1 MLHTRF
7 LYAVLALLRAALR
20 ASPLLASDVSSA
32 TVVRQSLQSSL
43 GAPAARR
50 HRAVCMPPLQNHLHK
65 HSQKRSQNLLQK
77 LLSLFILLV
86 LPAVLTGCSQGPVK
100 ITQVPP
106 AIKTEYFD
114 KGARPP
120 EANTPDHNDC
130 ANTHWHYGFIPQV
143 SWDLIKRERAADGEN
158 VVIKIKKVNLTLKL
172 DITMW
177 LPEKASEDVAAH
189 EKGHAAICIDIYKQA
204 SKVAQD
210 AADSIVGKELT
221 AHGPDFET
229 TLKSALNDVN
239 QEMARKYR
247 EDTLD
252 KANVISAFYDKIT
265 MADHAA
271 SKVNS
276 KVEDAE
282 LEYERL
288 APELRKQR
296 AEDERKIRELIE
308 KQKQKI
314 KEHAAKAGEKSQ
326 VDAK

>member
-1 MLHTRF
+1 MRIQF
-7 LYAVLALLRAALR
+7 LAALKRWR
-20 ASPLLASDVSSA
+20 ALFLLLLLPVIVS
-32 TVVRQSLQSSL
+32 
-43 GAPAARR
+43 
-50 HRAVCMPPLQNHLHK
+50 
-65 HSQKRSQNLLQK
+65 
-77 LLSLFILLV
+77 
-86 LPAVLTGCSQGPVK
+86 GCSQGPVK

-106 AIKTEYFD
+106 EIKTEYFD

-120 EANTPDHNDC
+120 EANTPEHNDC
-130 ANTHWHYGFIPQV
+130 ANTHWHYGFIPKV

-158 VVIKIKKVNLTLKL
+158 VLIKIRKVDLTLKL

-177 LPEKASEDVAAH
+177 LPEKVSEDVLAH

-210 AADSIVGKELT
+210 AADSVVGKELT

-308 KQKQKI
+308 KQKLKQ
-314 KEHAAKAGEKSQ
+314 KEHAAKVEEKSQ
-326 VDAK
+326 AGTKPDAELQAGTKP